1 MLPETRLLEAV
12 IILAEELHFTRAAER
27 LRIDQSTLSRR
38 ITELEE
44 KVGVLL
50 FERNHQIVELTEA
63 GRHYVQGVRDALLQ
77 IERAALNAVAAS
89 RGADAVLNF
98 GRSSYIDPF
107 LVTALLSIQL
117 PLYPGLKI
125 KQWSNYSHELA
136 HQVALGKLDMALV
149 AAIPDTPK
157 LDLLIVADVPI
168 YIALSRDN
176 PLRDKKELRL
186 EDIGGHDWIVPAPH
200 VNPHFHETIQTVQAE
215 RRVAVRELHHVMT
228 AEEASELI
236 LAHQGVG
243 FLTRGD
249 AWRVARDGVIMR
261 PLAEERLRLVTKLA
275 TRADNKS
282 RVVREFVRAVGRKLM
297 SARPPQQARLP
308 LAG

>member
-1 MLPETRLLEAV
+1 LEAV